1 MMQTPDIGRMILE
14 RTGDAHEIEIPF
26 GDLLKIRPL
35 QLPTG
40 WIVNVGGTPID
51 LSPTRN
57 VVFLLVAAFL
67 VWLTLWLTGRA
78 LTRQR
83 EQGGGAA
90 APRGFAN
97 MVEAVVLFVR
107 NDVAIA
113 SIGHKNGAKF
123 APYILTLFWFILYCN
138 LLGLVP
144 YGEKPTGSF
153 WVTGALAL
161 TALVTIEISGFVTL
175 GAKGYLKTIVF
186 TPPGTTGITA
196 VLLTLIMTP
205 IEIIGKIVKP
215 FALMLRLFA
224 NMAAG
229 HFVML
234 SLLSLIFLFGNIHY
248 FRWLIAGGSVA
259 FVLFMMAI
267 ELLVAFIQAYVFA
280 LLTSTFI
287 GLMQHE
293 H

>member
-14 RTGDAHEIEIPF
+14 ATGDAHHIEVPF
-26 GDLLKIRPL
+26 GEWLHLGPI

-40 WIVNVGGTPID
+40 WYVHLGGATLD

-57 VVFLLVAAFL
+57 AVFMGVAAVL
-67 VWLTLWLTGRA
+67 VFLTLWLAGRG
-78 LTRQR
+78 LRRQR
-83 EQGGGAA
+83 EAGL
-90 APRGFAN
+90 APRGLAGA
-97 MVEAVVLFVR
+97 VEWVVLFIR
-107 NDVAIA
+107 DDVAIA
-113 SIGHKNGAKF
+113 NIGHKNGARF

-153 WVTGALAL
+153 WVTGALAV
-161 TALVTIEISGFVTL
+161 TALFAIEVSGFVTL
-175 GAKGYLKTIVF
+175 GPKGYLKTIFF
-186 TPPGTTGITA
+186 TPPGSTGITA

-205 IEIIGKIVKP
+205 IEIIGKVVKP
-215 FALMLRLFA
+215 FALMIRLFA

-234 SLLSLIFLFGNIHY
+234 SLVGLIFLFANIHV
-248 FRWLIAGGSVA
+248 FRWAIAGGSVA
-259 FVLFMMAI
+259 LVFFIMLI
-267 ELLVAFIQAYVFA
+267 ELLVAFIQAYIFA
-280 LLTSTFI
+280 LLTSVFI
-287 GLMQHE
+287 GLLQHE

>member
-14 RTGDAHEIEIPF
+14 RTGDAHELEIPF
-26 GDLLKIRPL
+26 GDLLHVRPL
-35 QLPTG
+35 PLPTG
-40 WIVNVGGTPID
+40 WIVNIGGKAID

-57 VVFLLVAAFL
+57 VVFMLVAAFL

-83 EQGGGAA
+83 ERGGG
-90 APRGFAN
+90 APRGFAS
-97 MVEAVVLFVR
+97 MVEAMVLFVR

-113 SIGHKNGAKF
+113 SIGHKNGARF
-123 APYILTLFWFILYCN
+123 APYVLTLFWFILYCN

-161 TALVTIEISGFVTL
+161 TALLTIEVSGFVTL
-175 GAKGYLKTIVF
+175 GPKGYLKTIVF
-186 TPPGTTGITA
+186 TPPGTKGITA
-196 VLLTLIMTP
+196 VLLTAVMTP

-234 SLLSLIFLFGNIHY
+234 SLLSLIFLFGNIPY
-248 FRWLIAGGSVA
+248 FRWAIAGGSA
-259 FVLFMMAI
+259 GFVLFMEAI
-267 ELLVAFIQAYVFA
+267 ELLVAFIQAYVFV

>member
-1 MMQTPDIGRMILE
+1 MMQAPDIGRMILE
-14 RTGDAHEIEIPF
+14 RTGDAHEIELPF
-26 GDLLKIRPL
+26 GDFFGVRPIH
-35 QLPTG
+35 LPTD
-40 WIVNVGGTPID
+40 WVVHVGRTAID

-57 VVFLLVAAFL
+57 VVFMLVAALL
-67 VWLTLWLTGRA
+67 VWLTLFLTGRA
-78 LTRQR
+78 LNRQR
-83 EQGGGAA
+83 AVGSG
-90 APRGFAN
+90 APRGIPA
-97 MVEAVVLFVR
+97 MVEATTLFIR

-113 SIGHKNGAKF
+113 SIGHKNGARF

-138 LLGLVP
+138 LLGLIP

-153 WVTGALAL
+153 MVTGALAL
-161 TALVTIEISGFVTL
+161 TALVTIEVSGFLTL
-175 GAKGYLKTIVF
+175 GPRGYLKTIVF
-186 TPPGTTGITA
+186 TPPGTTGISA
-196 VLLTLIMTP
+196 VLLTLIMTS
-205 IEIIGKIVKP
+205 IEIIGKMVKP

-234 SLLSLIFLFGNIHY
+234 SLLSLIFLFGNIQY
-248 FRWLIAGGSVA
+248 FRWAIAGGSVA

-287 GLMQHE
+287 GLLQHE

>member
-1 MMQTPDIGRMILE
+1 MQTPDIGRMILE
-14 RTGDAHEIEIPF
+14 RTGDAHEIEVPF
-26 GDLLKIRPL
+26 GEWLHVGPIH
-35 QLPTG
+35 LPTG
-40 WIVNVGGTPID
+40 WVLHVGGVSID
-51 LSPTRN
+51 VSPTRN
-57 VVFLLVAAFL
+57 VVFMIVAAFL

-78 LTRQR
+78 LNRQR
-83 EQGGGAA
+83 ARGTAPQGVAS
-90 APRGFAN
+90 
-97 MVEAVVLFVR
+97 MVESMVLFVR

-113 SIGHKNGAKF
+113 SIGHKNGTKF

-138 LLGLVP
+138 LLGVVP

-161 TALVTIEISGFVTL
+161 TALLTIEISGFVTL
-175 GAKGYLKTIVF
+175 GPKGYLKTIVF

-205 IEIIGKIVKP
+205 IEIIGKLVKP

-224 NMAAG
+224 NMSAG

-234 SLLSLIFLFGNIHY
+234 SLLSLIFLFGNIAY

-280 LLTSTFI
+280 LLTSVFI

>member
-1 MMQTPDIGRMILE
+1 MMQAPDIGRMILE
-14 RTGDAHEIEIPF
+14 RTGDSHTLEIPF
-26 GDLLKIRPL
+26 GGEIR
-35 QLPTG
+35 LPEWPVHIGRLT
-40 WIVNVGGTPID
+40 VN
-51 LSPTRN
+51 LAPTRLS
-57 VVFLLVAAFL
+57 VFLVLAAVLVF
-67 VWLTLWLTGRA
+67 LTLWLTGRA

-83 EQGGGAA
+83 ERGGGA
-90 APRGFAN
+90 PHGLAN

-138 LLGLVP
+138 LLGLIP
-144 YGEKPTGSF
+144 FGEKPTSSF

-161 TALVTIEISGFVTL
+161 TALVTIEISGFMTL
-175 GAKGYLKTIVF
+175 GPKGYLKTIVF

-196 VLLTLIMTP
+196 VLLTLIMIP

-224 NMAAG
+224 NMVAG
-229 HFVML
+229 HFVIL
-234 SLLSLIFLFGNIHY
+234 SLLSLIFLFGSIHY
-248 FRWLIAGGSVA
+248 FRWAIAGGSVA
-259 FVLFMMAI
+259 FVLFMMSI
-267 ELLVAFIQAYVFA
+267 ELLVAFIQAYIFA
-280 LLTSTFI
+280 LLTATFI
-287 GLMQHE
+287 GLLQHE

>member
-1 MMQTPDIGRMILE
+1 MMQAPDIGRMILE

-26 GDLLKIRPL
+26 GDLLHIRPL
-35 QLPTG
+35 ALPTG
-40 WIVNVGGTPID
+40 WTVNVGGMVID

-57 VVFLLVAAFL
+57 VVFLLLAAFL

-83 EQGGGAA
+83 ERGGG

-97 MVEAVVLFVR
+97 MVEAMVLFVR

-113 SIGHKNGAKF
+113 GIGHKNGAKF
-123 APYILTLFWFILYCN
+123 APYVLTLFWLILYCN

-153 WVTGALAL
+153 MVTGALAL
-161 TALVTIEISGFVTL
+161 TALVTIEVSGFLTL
-175 GAKGYLKTIVF
+175 GPKGYLKTIVF

-205 IEIIGKIVKP
+205 IEIIGKMVKP

-234 SLLSLIFLFGNIHY
+234 SLLSLIFLFGNIAY
-248 FRWLIAGGSVA
+248 FRWAIAGGSVV

>member
-1 MMQTPDIGRMILE
+1 MMQAPDIGRMILE

-26 GDLLKIRPL
+26 GDLFGAKPI

-40 WIVNVGGTPID
+40 WVLHVGRAAID

-57 VVFLLVAAFL
+57 VVFLIVAAVL
-67 VWLTLWLTGRA
+67 VWATLYWTGRA
-78 LTRQR
+78 LDRQR
-83 EQGGGAA
+83 REGGGA
-90 APRGFAN
+90 PHGLAN
-97 MVEAVVLFVR
+97 MIEAVVLFIR

-123 APYILTLFWFILYCN
+123 APYVLTLFWFILYCN
-138 LLGLVP
+138 LLGLLP

-161 TALVTIEISGFVTL
+161 TALFTIEISGFVTL
-175 GAKGYLKTIVF
+175 GPKGYLKTIVF

-205 IEIIGKIVKP
+205 IEIIGKLVKP

-234 SLLSLIFLFGNIHY
+234 SLLSLIFLFGNIRY
-248 FRWLIAGGSVA
+248 LNWVVAGGSVG
-259 FVLFMMAI
+259 FVLFMIAI

-287 GLMQHE
+287 GLLQHE

>member
-1 MMQTPDIGRMILE
+1 MQTPDIGRMILE
-14 RTGDAHEIEIPF
+14 RTGDAHEIEVPF
-26 GDLLKIRPL
+26 GDLLGIHPL

-40 WIVNVGGTPID
+40 WVVHFGRTAID

-57 VVFLLVAAFL
+57 VVFMIVAAAL
-67 VWLTLWLTGRA
+67 VWVTLFFAGRA
-78 LTRQR
+78 LNRQR
-83 EQGGGAA
+83 EEGSG
-90 APRGFAN
+90 APRGLAN
-97 MVEAVVLFVR
+97 MVEAVVLFIR

-138 LLGLVP
+138 LLGLIP

-153 WVTGALAL
+153 MVTGALAL
-161 TALVTIEISGFVTL
+161 TALVTIEVSGFLTL
-175 GAKGYLKTIVF
+175 GPKGYIRTIVF

-196 VLLTLIMTP
+196 VLLTLVMTP
-205 IEIIGKIVKP
+205 IEIIGKMVKP

-234 SLLSLIFLFGNIHY
+234 SLLALIFLFGNIHY

-287 GLMQHE
+287 GLLQHE